1 MCNFVAPLSHQMHQ
15 EVVFITF
22 FPGSTCLILDLDIL
36 WQGVSTLPFASVCGL
51 VDCKP
56 FRADPLVF
64 ERGLVRVRAAPSDFE
79 GRSTHV

>member
-1 MCNFVAPLSHQMHQ
+1 MHQ

-64 ERGLVRVRAAPSDFE
+64 ETGLARGRAEPSGFE
-79 GRSTHV
+79 GGSAHIQIQIIDL